1 MFTRSVLQINA
12 RYIFQGVPGGD
23 LILETL
29 AAPVDLWAHITSSL
43 SQDLTPTQL
52 WVAQDKV
59 DLWVAQDKVEHFGCC
74 AAVTA
79 VAYLGAL
86 CHPRCARYRLPLSAI
101 CSVLVGVLKEAG
113 DYLQVPI

>member
-1 MFTRSVLQINA
+1 MTFTWVRSNNIIQSCSIVDDRCTIGASNN
-12 RYIFQGVPGGD
+12 RPVYTSRVSGGD
-23 LILETL
+23 LISEIL
-29 AAPVDLWAHITSSL
+29 AAP
-43 SQDLTPTQL
+43 
-52 WVAQDKV
+52 V

-74 AAVTA
+74 AAVTV

-113 DYLQVPI
+113 DYLQAS